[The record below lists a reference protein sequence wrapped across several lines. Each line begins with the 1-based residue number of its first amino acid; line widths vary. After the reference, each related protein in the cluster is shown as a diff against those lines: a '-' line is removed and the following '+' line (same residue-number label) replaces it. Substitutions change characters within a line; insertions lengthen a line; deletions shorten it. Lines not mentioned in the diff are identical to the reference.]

1 VFEIRFRPETGST
14 NDDASRLLG
23 EMGGRGVVLWAD
35 YQRAGRARRARTWLA
50 PPGSS
55 LLFTA
60 ILPRTLDAAN
70 LWAVPFW
77 TALGVADGIEAIAG
91 VRVDLQWPNDL
102 LLERRKCCGI
112 LSVSRVAG
120 DRAWVG
126 CGVGLNVARPGD
138 DPELAALE
146 PPPAFLSDRAGDLNR
161 GLLLHGILEAF
172 ERHLDDLDDA
182 PAIARRWE
190 SRAALD
196 GTPYH
201 LLPDGD
207 DAPFEA
213 VARRLGPDGRLI
225 VERDGAE
232 CSVGTA
238 DARVVR

>member
-1 VFEIRFRPETGST
+1 MFEIRFRPETGST

-23 EMGGRGVVLWAD
+23 ETSGRGVVLWAD

-50 PPGSS
+50 PPGSA

-77 TALGVADGIEAIAG
+77 TALGVAEGIEAVAG
-91 VRVDLQWPNDL
+91 VHADLQWPNDL

-112 LSVSRVAG
+112 LCVSRVAG
-120 DRAWVG
+120 ERAWVG
-126 CGVGLNVARPGD
+126 CGVGLNAARPGD

-146 PPPAFLSDRAGDLNR
+146 PPPAFLSDRCSDLSR
-161 GLLLHGILEAF
+161 PLLLHGILESF
-172 ERHLDDLDDA
+172 ERRLDELDDA
-182 PAIARRWE
+182 AATARRWE
-190 SRAALD
+190 GRAALD
-196 GTPYH
+196 GTPYRI
-201 LLPDGD
+201 LLDGD

-225 VERDGAE
+225 VECDGVE
-232 CSVGTA
+232 RSIGMA